1 MPKNIGLY
9 NDNLSVPRK
18 KDIDVVYADTV
29 HLSEQ
34 TLTDDQK
41 QQARTNIGAKSDFVV
56 NLTVTAPKTVTS
68 DKTPKEMYDAYTA
81 GNTIV
86 GIITWKNFDLRNGS
100 ELFFC
105 NGVTVDEYGSTKTYM
120 CRFNKPLSSSGR
132 KSIEVVSIYG
142 YQDEENSVLSDTVDW
157 EFNDVTTYNSV
168 LKINVNNKAVA
179 KYTPGSSYDETADIT
194 VPTKASDIGALP
206 DTTDYVSYTEDST
219 VEDVTNINAD
229 LLQGHNAAYFA
240 TVSDV
245 LTLSSTV
252 TTVGNSVNTLNTKV
266 TNNSNSIDGMQEDI
280 SILQN
285 KVIEKMGIN
294 GGTMTGELIAQNN
307 ANYTTAQVRNIIIS
321 AAAPSG
327 GGNGDI
333 WLRYTE

>member
-18 KDIDVVYADTV
+18 KDIDNVYADTV
-29 HLSEQ
+29 HISEQ

-41 QQARTNIGAKSDFVV
+41 RRARTNIGAKSDFVV

-68 DKTPKEMYDAYTA
+68 DKTPKEIYDAYTT
-81 GNTIV
+81 GNTII
-86 GIITWKNFDLRNGS
+86 GIITWKGFDIRIGS
-100 ELFFC
+100 DLFFC
-105 NGVTVDEYGSTKTYM
+105 SGVHINTYRDIKNYN
-120 CRFNKPLSSSGR
+120 CGFTSSSSTPSR
-132 KSIEVVSIYG
+132 KEIEVITIYG
-142 YQDEENSVLSDTVDW
+142 YQSEENGVLSDTVDW
-157 EFNDVTTYNSV
+157 DFNDVSTH
-168 LKINVNNKAVA
+168 NNKLTISVNGTTEAY
-179 KYTPGSSYDETADIT
+179 YTPGSSYDVTANIT

-206 DTTDYVSYTEDST
+206 DTTDYVSYTEDGT
-219 VEDVTNINAD
+219 VEDVTSINAD

-240 TVSDV
+240 TASDV
-245 LTLSSTV
+245 STLSSTV
-252 TTVGNSVNTLNTKV
+252 TTMGNSVNTLNTKV

-321 AAAPSG
+321 TAAPSG

-333 WLRYTE
+333 WIRYAE

>member
-18 KDIDVVYADTV
+18 KDIDTVYADTV

-34 TLTDDQK
+34 ILTDDQK
-41 QQARTNIGAKSDFVV
+41 RQARTNIGAKSDFVV
-56 NLTVTAPKTVTS
+56 NLTVTASKTVTS
-68 DKTPKEMYDAYTA
+68 DKTPKEMYDAYIA
-81 GNTIV
+81 GNTII
-86 GIITWKNFDLRNGS
+86 GIITWKGFDLRSGS
-100 ELFFC
+100 DLFFC
-105 NGVTVDEYGSTKTYM
+105 SNVQMRTFGDSKTYI
-120 CRFNKPLSSSGR
+120 CGFTSSSSTSSR
-132 KSIEVVSIYG
+132 KEIEVITIYG
-142 YQDEENSVLSDTVDW
+142 YQNEENGVLSDTVNW
-157 EFNDVTTYNSV
+157 EFDDVFTCNNT
-168 LKINVNNKAVA
+168 LIINVNGTTKAR
-179 KYTPGSSYDETADIT
+179 YTPGSRYDETANIT

-219 VEDVTNINAD
+219 VEDVTSINAD

-240 TVSDV
+240 TASDV
-245 LTLSSTV
+245 STLSSTV
-252 TTVGNSVNTLNTKV
+252 TTMGNSVNTLNTKV

-285 KVIEKMGIN
+285 KVIEKMDIN
-294 GGTMTGELIAQNN
+294 GGTMAGELIAQNN

-321 AAAPSG
+321 TADPSG

-333 WLRYTE
+333 WIRYAP

>member
-18 KDIDVVYADTV
+18 KDIDNVYADTV
-29 HLSEQ
+29 HISEQ

-41 QQARTNIGAKSDFVV
+41 RQARTNIGVKSDFVV
-56 NLTVTAPKTVTS
+56 NLTVKSSTS
-68 DKTPKEMYDAYTA
+68 ITSNKTPKEIYDAYTA
-81 GNTIV
+81 GDNIICIV
-86 GIITWKNFDLRNGS
+86 TWNDALRDGQ
-100 ELFFC
+100 ELFFVNC
-105 NGVTVDEYGSTKTYM
+105 VRVNEFHGTKTYV
-120 CRFNKPLSSSGR
+120 CGFNSSSSSSSSE
-132 KSIEVVSIYG
+132 SIEVVSIYC
-142 YQDEENSVLSDTVDW
+142 YQNEENGVLSDTVDW
-157 EFNDVTTYNSV
+157 EFGDVTTYNSS
-168 LKINVNNKAVA
+168 LTINVNGKRAA
-179 KYTPGSSYDETADIT
+179 YYTPGSSYDRTADIT

-206 DTTDYVSYTEDST
+206 DTTDYVSYTEDSA

-240 TVSDV
+240 TASDV
-245 LTLSSTV
+245 STLSSTV
-252 TTVGNSVNTLNTKV
+252 VTMGNSVNTLNTKV
-266 TNNSNSIDGMQEDI
+266 TNNSNSITGMQEDI

-321 AAAPSG
+321 TAAPSG

-333 WLRYTE
+333 WIKYTE